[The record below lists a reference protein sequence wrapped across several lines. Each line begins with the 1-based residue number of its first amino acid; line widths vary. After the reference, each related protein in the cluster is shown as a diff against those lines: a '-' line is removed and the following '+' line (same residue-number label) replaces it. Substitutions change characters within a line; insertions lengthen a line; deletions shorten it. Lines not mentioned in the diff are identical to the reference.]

1 MKDSGITSVKYIRSF
16 GRVLFCRMPAAL
28 AMLFCV
34 IFLSAGHLHAT
45 PQDSIVNGI
54 DRPPVSR
61 EVEDPYAALEV
72 SYRQALEAER
82 EKLEYLAERV
92 SQAQLRA
99 PAFDEV
105 YASHQVMI
113 SNHANL
119 LAVADV
125 DLQLLSRAHARQ
137 QVELARIKERIA
149 GFSDSIREFETLEGE
164 TSRQIAFYSR
174 QIEYTKA
181 QPPYIPV
188 NRSLLDPLES
198 LMIVLEQKQ
207 EKVETLIDHYSRWKD
222 RFRDLQEDI
231 EGLSARYEQTTL
243 EREREL
249 LLAQESNP
257 ITRIITGELSEDLAR
272 FSSQF
277 REILTTRF
285 WYKPE
290 DISWEAYFTFF
301 GTFVVFFLA
310 VHVLLYLLSRYIG
323 VLKLEMY
330 EQDYFYRYLVL
341 QLIQRSLV
349 IMGAIAFLY
358 FYPIRP
364 VYQLAP
370 FFVLLPT
377 LIPILLLLLGV
388 QWGLLFLRGMRR
400 YTEDRLFLRVIP
412 VVRALLYGIF
422 VFCTSYILITRLYCT
437 DCILLTSWRLLG
449 QIALLAWTVYF
460 LRVFCRNVFGSL
472 LAEHS
477 WFEYARPCS
486 IAIGIGLVLIGLIAE
501 VTGYGG
507 VAVFWFSGLW
517 WTLLAV
523 LWAAILFGFLKE
535 SDVSTYIE
543 KSDELTGDEFEEQP
557 YPVRWLLVR
566 VMRVVLVVVL
576 LFLIP
581 FAWGAGRG
589 FWTDVLSAANIR
601 VGIGDFEFS
610 TLGVLFAVVVLLII
624 YTLSVIWKSVL
635 RNRVLYESD
644 MEEGLKDSITRIS
657 VYGLWGLGILVA
669 LQMLGISGTSLAVVF
684 GALGIGLGF
693 GLQHIFRDFV
703 SGIILLFE
711 RPIQVGDVVEIDGV
725 WGTVKEIN
733 VRATYVKTYDNS
745 DLIIPNA
752 DFVSRTVTNWSFRD
766 PRIRRRIRV
775 RVAYDTDVRLVKET
789 LINIAYRHP
798 RVLRRPYPEVYFVE
812 LGETAMLF
820 ELRIWLHINYF
831 ITVET
836 EVRDDISRQF
846 RDLGIRIA
854 FPQQDIY
861 IKETPSSIN
870 AIRDNVPE
878 AGESPAGV

>member
-1 MKDSGITSVKYIRSF
+1 MKPIKCIKFFRQ
-16 GRVLFCRMPAAL
+16 LPAIVT
-28 AMLFCV
+28 MLFCV
-34 IFLSAGHLHAT
+34 FLLAAGDLHAA
-45 PQDSIVNGI
+45 PEDSIVSGI
-54 DRPPVSR
+54 GRPPVSQ
-61 EVEDPYAALEV
+61 EVEDPYAALEE

-92 SQAQLRA
+92 AQSEARA
-99 PAFDEV
+99 RELDELH
-105 YASHQVMI
+105 ASHQVMI

-119 LAVADV
+119 LAAADI
-125 DLQLLSRAHARQ
+125 DLQVLSRAHARQ
-137 QVELARIKERIA
+137 QVELDRIRERIA
-149 GFSDSIREFETLEGE
+149 SFRSSTREFETLEDE
-164 TSRQIAFYSR
+164 TNRQLAFYNR

-198 LMIVLEQKQ
+198 LMVVLEQKQ
-207 EKVETLIDHYSRWKD
+207 WKAETLTAHYTRWKD
-222 RFRDLQEDI
+222 RFRDLQDDI
-231 EGLSARYEQTTL
+231 EGLSARYEQTIR
-243 EREREL
+243 ERERERL
-249 LLAQESNP
+249 VAQDTNP
-257 ITRIITGELSEDLAR
+257 VVRIVTGELSEDLAR

-277 REILTTRF
+277 QEILITRF

-290 DISWEAYFTFF
+290 DISWETYFAFF
-301 GTFVVFFLA
+301 GTFAVFFLV
-310 VHVLLYLLSRYIG
+310 VHIALYMLSRYLGI
-323 VLKLEMY
+323 LKQEMY
-330 EQDYFYRYLVL
+330 EQDYFYRYLLL

-349 IMGAIAFLY
+349 IMGAIAFLQ
-358 FYPIRP
+358 FYPVRP

-377 LIPILLLLLGV
+377 LVPILALFLGV

-400 YTEDRLFLRVIP
+400 STQDRLFLRIIP
-412 VVRALLYGIF
+412 VVRTLLYGIF
-422 VFCTSYILITRLYCT
+422 VFCTIYILITRLYCT
-437 DCILLTSWRLLG
+437 DCILLTSWRLFG
-449 QIALLAWTVYF
+449 QIALFAWTVYF
-460 LRVFCRNVFGSL
+460 LRVFYRNAFGSL
-472 LAEHS
+472 LSEYS
-477 WFEYARPCS
+477 WFEHARPFVIVIC
-486 IAIGIGLVLIGLIAE
+486 IGVLLAGLIAE
-501 VTGYGG
+501 VAGFGG

-517 WTLLAV
+517 WTFLAA

-535 SDVSTYIE
+535 SDVSAYIE
-543 KSDELTGDEFEEQP
+543 KSDDLTGDEFEEQP

-566 VMRVVLVVVL
+566 VMQVVLAVLL

-581 FAWGAGRG
+581 LAWGADRG
-589 FWTDVLSAANIR
+589 FWADVFSAANVR

-610 TLGVLFAVVVLLII
+610 TMGVLYAVVVLLII
-624 YTLSVIWKSVL
+624 YTLAVIWKSVL
-635 RNRVLYESD
+635 RNRILHESD

-657 VYGLWGLGILVA
+657 VYGLWGVGLLLA

-775 RVAYDTDVRLVKET
+775 RVAYNTDCRLVKET
-789 LINIAYRHP
+789 LVNIAYRHP
-798 RVLRRPYPEVYFVE
+798 RVLRRPYPEVYFME
-812 LGETAMLF
+812 LGESAMLF
-820 ELRIWLHINYF
+820 ELRIWLHIDYF

-846 RDLGIRIA
+846 RELGIRIA

-861 IKETPSSIN
+861 IKETPSSVS
-870 AIRDNVPE
+870 AIQDELPAE
-878 AGESPAGV
+878 GEK